1 VRRAL
6 TLVLAIA
13 CGLTVANLYYSQ
25 PLLDLI
31 SNAFGVSQGAAAII
45 VTLTQAGYALGL
57 LFLLPLGDLVE
68 NRKLTTRLLGG
79 TAVSLL
85 LAAVCPAY
93 PIFLVV
99 SVLIGVT
106 SVVAQILVPL
116 AAHLAPPEQRGAFV
130 GKVMSGLI
138 LGILLARTVSSF
150 VADLWGWRAIYFI
163 SAALMVVLA
172 LVLRRMLPER
182 APDHTAGYGALL
194 RSVLVLV
201 REEPVLRRRAL
212 CQATIF
218 AAFSAFWTGI
228 AYELIG
234 EHGFGQ
240 AQIAIFALVGA
251 GGAAAAPLGGKLADR
266 GYGVLVAGAAL
277 GLGSLTMVLAAV
289 GHRSVVLLALAGVLL
304 DFAVQSHQVTS
315 QQEIYALRADA
326 RARINT
332 VFMTTVFTGGAIS
345 SALTGALHERYG
357 WTGACVLGAVFPL
370 IGLMIWA
377 YGRRSSSSA
386 SSAGASAGAAASV
399 AAR

>member
-6 TLVLAIA
+6 IPVLATA

-31 SNAFGVSQGAAAII
+31 AHAFGVSQGAAALI
-45 VTLTQAGYALGL
+45 VTFTQVGYALGL
-57 LFLLPLGDLVE
+57 LFLLPIGDLVE
-68 NRKLTTRLLGG
+68 NRKLTTRLLAG
-79 TAVSLL
+79 TALSLL

-93 PIFLVV
+93 PIFLII
-99 SVLIGVT
+99 SVLVGLT

-116 AAHLAPPEQRGAFV
+116 AAHLAPPDQRGAFV

-150 VADLWGWRAIYFI
+150 VADLWGWRTIYFI
-163 SAALMVVLA
+163 SAGLMVVLA

-194 RSVLVLV
+194 RSVLTLV

-212 CQATIF
+212 CQATLF
-218 AAFSAFWTGI
+218 AAFSAFWTAI

-234 EHGFGQ
+234 EHGFSQ

-266 GYGVLVAGAAL
+266 GYGAVGSGAAL
-277 GLGSLTMVLAAV
+277 VLGTLTMVLAAV
-289 GHRSVVLLALAGVLL
+289 GHRSVILLAVAAVLL
-304 DFAVQSHQVTS
+304 DFAVQIHQVSS

-345 SALTGALHERYG
+345 SALTGALHHAYG
-357 WTGACVLGAVFPL
+357 WTGACLLAAAFPL
-370 IGLMIWA
+370 IGFGIWVF
-377 YGRRSSSSA
+377 GRA
-386 SSAGASAGAAASV
+386 SSARAATPAATAPDHVSV
-399 AAR
+399 Q

>member
-31 SNAFGVSQGAAAII
+31 SHAFGVSQGAAAII
-45 VTLTQAGYALGL
+45 VTFTQAGYALGL

-93 PIFLVV
+93 PVFLIV

-130 GKVMSGLI
+130 GKVMSGLV

-150 VADLWGWRAIYFI
+150 VAELWGWRAIYFV
-163 SAALMVVLA
+163 SAGLMVVLA
-172 LVLRRMLPER
+172 VVLRRMLPER
-182 APDHTAGYGALL
+182 APDHTTGYGSLL

-212 CQATIF
+212 CQATMF
-218 AAFSAFWTGI
+218 AAFSAFWTAI

-251 GGAAAAPLGGKLADR
+251 GGAAAAPIAGKLADR
-266 GYGVLVAGAAL
+266 GYGALVSGGALVLGI
-277 GLGSLTMVLAAV
+277 LTMVLAAV

-304 DFAVQSHQVTS
+304 DFAVQSHQVAS
-315 QQEIYALRADA
+315 QQQIYALRGDA

-345 SALTGALHERYG
+345 SALTGALHSRYG
-357 WTGACVLGAVFPL
+357 WTGACVLGAVFSL
-370 IGLMIWA
+370 IGLVIWA
-377 YGRRSSSSA
+377 YGRRSATSVT
-386 SSAGASAGAAASV
+386 SAGASAAASAP
-399 AAR
+399 AAVR

>member
-1 VRRAL
+1 MRRAL
-6 TLVLAIA
+6 TVVLAIA

-31 SNAFGVSQGAAAII
+31 SHAFGVSQGAAAII
-45 VTLTQAGYALGL
+45 VTFTQAGYALGL

-79 TAVSLL
+79 TALSLL
-85 LAAVCPAY
+85 LAAICPAY
-93 PIFLVV
+93 PIFLII
-99 SVLIGVT
+99 SVLVGLT

-150 VADLWGWRAIYFI
+150 VADLWGWRAIYFV

-172 LVLRRMLPER
+172 IVLRRMLPER
-182 APDHTAGYGALL
+182 APEHTAGYGSLL
-194 RSVLVLV
+194 RTVATLV
-201 REEPVLRRRAL
+201 REEPVLRHRSLA
-212 CQATIF
+212 QATMF
-218 AAFSAFWTGI
+218 AAFSAFWTAI

-251 GGAAAAPLGGKLADR
+251 GGAAAAPLGGRLADR
-266 GYGVLVAGAAL
+266 GYGVVSRGAAL
-277 GLGSLTMVLAAV
+277 LLAALTLVLAAV
-289 GHRSVVLLALAGVLL
+289 GHHSVVLLALAGVLL
-304 DFAVQSHQVTS
+304 DFAVQFHQVSS

-332 VFMTTVFTGGAIS
+332 VFMTTVFAGGAIS

-357 WTGACVLGAVFPL
+357 WTGACVIGAVFPL
-370 IGLMIWA
+370 IGLAIWA
-377 YGRRSSSSA
+377 YVRRSVA
-386 SSAGASAGAAASV
+386 RAAAAPEWERVS
-399 AAR
+399 AP

>member
-1 VRRAL
+1 
-6 TLVLAIA
+6 VLATA

-31 SNAFGVSQGAAAII
+31 SRSFGVSQGAAAII
-45 VTLTQAGYALGL
+45 VTFTQVGYALGL
-57 LFLLPLGDLVE
+57 LFLLPIGDLVE

-93 PIFLVV
+93 PIFLVI
-99 SVLIGVT
+99 SVLVGLT

-150 VADLWGWRAIYFI
+150 VADLWGWRAIYFV
-163 SAALMVVLA
+163 SAGLMVVLA
-172 LVLRRMLPER
+172 IVLRRMLPER
-182 APDHTAGYGALL
+182 APDHTAGYRSLL
-194 RSVLVLV
+194 RTVVTLV
-201 REEPVLRRRAL
+201 REEPILRRRAL
-212 CQATIF
+212 CQAAMF
-218 AAFSAFWTGI
+218 AAFSAFWTAI

-266 GYGVLVAGAAL
+266 GYGVPVMGGALLL
-277 GLGSLTMVLAAV
+277 GTLTMVLAAV

-304 DFAVQSHQVTS
+304 DFAVQIHQVSS
-315 QQEIYALRADA
+315 QQQIYALREDA

-332 VFMTTVFTGGAIS
+332 VYMTTVFTGGAIS
-345 SALTGALHERYG
+345 SALTGVLHDRYG
-357 WTGACVLGAVFPL
+357 WTGACVLGAIFPL
-370 IGLMIWA
+370 IGLAIWA
-377 YGRRSSSSA
+377 FGRRSTAGTTTAPELEQVSA
-386 SSAGASAGAAASV
+386 
-399 AAR
+399 R

>member
-1 VRRAL
+1 MRRAL
-6 TLVLAIA
+6 TLVLAVA

-31 SNAFGVSQGAAAII
+31 AHAFGVSQGAAAIV
-45 VTLTQAGYALGL
+45 VTLTQTGYALGL

-79 TAVSLL
+79 TALALL

-93 PIFLVV
+93 PIFLVI

-116 AAHLAPPEQRGAFV
+116 AAHLAPPAERGAFV
-130 GKVMSGLI
+130 GKVMSGLV

-163 SAALMVVLA
+163 SAGLMVLLA

-182 APDHTAGYGALL
+182 APDHTAGYGSLL
-194 RSVLVLV
+194 RTVGALV
-201 REEPVLRRRAL
+201 RQEPVLRRRAL
-212 CQATIF
+212 CQAAIF
-218 AAFSAFWTGI
+218 GAFSAFWTAI

-251 GGAAAAPLGGKLADR
+251 GGAAAAPLGGRLADR
-266 GYGVLVAGAAL
+266 GYGVLGSGAAL
-277 GLGSLTMVLAAV
+277 LLASLAMVVAAV
-289 GHRSVVLLALAGVLL
+289 GHRSVVLLALAGVLV
-304 DFAVQSHQVTS
+304 DFAVQSHQVMS
-315 QQEIYALRADA
+315 QQEIYALRSDA

-345 SALTGALHERYG
+345 SALTGALHHRFG
-357 WTGACVLGAVFPL
+357 WTGACVLGIIFPL
-370 IGLMIWA
+370 LGLAVWA
-377 YGRRSSSSA
+377 FGRRSVA
-386 SSAGASAGAAASV
+386 EAERAVESV
-399 AAR
+399 PAR

>member
-1 VRRAL
+1 MRRAL
-6 TLVLAIA
+6 TLVLAVA

-31 SNAFGVSQGAAAII
+31 AHAFGVSQGAAAIV
-45 VTLTQAGYALGL
+45 VTLTQTGYALGL

-79 TAVSLL
+79 TALALL

-93 PIFLVV
+93 PIFLVI

-116 AAHLAPPEQRGAFV
+116 AAHLAPPAERGAFV
-130 GKVMSGLI
+130 GKVMSGLV

-163 SAALMVVLA
+163 SAGLMILLA

-182 APDHTAGYGALL
+182 APDHTAGYGSLL
-194 RSVLVLV
+194 RTVGALV
-201 REEPVLRRRAL
+201 RQEPVLRRRAL
-212 CQATIF
+212 CQAAIF
-218 AAFSAFWTGI
+218 GAFSAFWTAI

-234 EHGFGQ
+234 EHGFGH

-251 GGAAAAPLGGKLADR
+251 GGAAAAPLGGRLADR
-266 GYGVLVAGAAL
+266 GYGVLGSGAAL
-277 GLGSLTMVLAAV
+277 LLASLAMVVAAV
-289 GHRSVVLLALAGVLL
+289 GHRSVVLLALAGVLV
-304 DFAVQSHQVTS
+304 DFAVQSHQVMS
-315 QQEIYALRADA
+315 QQEIYALRDDA

-345 SALTGALHERYG
+345 SALTGALHHRFG
-357 WTGACVLGAVFPL
+357 WTGACVLGIIFPL
-370 IGLMIWA
+370 LGLAVWA
-377 YGRRSSSSA
+377 FGRRSVA
-386 SSAGASAGAAASV
+386 EAERAVESV
-399 AAR
+399 PAR

>member
-6 TLVLAIA
+6 TLVLATA

-31 SNAFGVSQGAAAII
+31 AHAFGVSQGAAAII
-45 VTLTQAGYALGL
+45 VTFTQTGYALGL

-68 NRKLTTRLLGG
+68 NRKLTTRLLAG
-79 TAVSLL
+79 TALSLL
-85 LAAVCPAY
+85 LAAVCPTY
-93 PIFLVV
+93 PIFLVI
-99 SVLIGVT
+99 SVLIGLT

-150 VADLWGWRAIYFI
+150 VAELWGWRAIYFV
-163 SAALMVVLA
+163 SAGLMVVLA
-172 LVLRRMLPER
+172 VVLRRMLPQR
-182 APDHTAGYGALL
+182 APDHTTGYASLL
-194 RSVLVLV
+194 RSVVDLV
-201 REEPVLRRRAL
+201 RTEPVLRRRAL
-212 CQATIF
+212 GQATMF
-218 AAFSAFWTGI
+218 AAFSAFWTAI

-251 GGAAAAPLGGKLADR
+251 GGAAAAPIGGKLADR
-266 GYGVLVAGAAL
+266 GYGAVVMGGALLL
-277 GLGSLTMVLAAV
+277 GTLTMVLAAV

-304 DFAVQSHQVTS
+304 DFAVQSHQVSS

-332 VFMTTVFTGGAIS
+332 VFMTTVFTAGAIS
-345 SALTGALHERYG
+345 SALTGALHDRYG

-370 IGLMIWA
+370 IGLAIWA
-377 YGRRSSSSA
+377 LGRRAVASPAAEPERVSA
-386 SSAGASAGAAASV
+386 
-399 AAR
+399 R

>member
-1 VRRAL
+1 MRRVL

-31 SNAFGVSQGAAAII
+31 AHAFGVSQGAAAII
-45 VTLTQAGYALGL
+45 VTFTQAGYALGL

-68 NRKLTTRLLGG
+68 NRRLTTRLLGG

-85 LAAVCPAY
+85 LAAICPAY
-93 PIFLVV
+93 PFFLII
-99 SVLIGVT
+99 SVLVGLT

-116 AAHLAPPEQRGAFV
+116 TAHLAPPEQRGAFV

-163 SAALMVVLA
+163 SAGLMVVLA
-172 LVLRRMLPER
+172 VVLRRMLPLRE
-182 APDHTAGYGALL
+182 PDHTAGYGSLL
-194 RSVLVLV
+194 RSVLDLV

-212 CQATIF
+212 CQATMF
-218 AAFSAFWTGI
+218 AAFSAFWTAI
-228 AYELIG
+228 TYELIG

-266 GYGVLVAGAAL
+266 GYGVLSAGAAL
-277 GLGSLTMVLAAV
+277 VLGTLTMVLAAA

-304 DFAVQSHQVTS
+304 DFAVQFHQVSS

-332 VFMTTVFTGGAIS
+332 VFMTTVFAGGAVS
-345 SALTGALHERYG
+345 SALTGALHHRYG

-370 IGLMIWA
+370 IGLVVWA
-377 YGRRSSSSA
+377 SGRW
-386 SSAGASAGAAASV
+386 SAGSRTAAPAPAGQV
-399 AAR
+399 PAR